1 MEDLKLEKIWA
12 PWRFEYIR
20 NPGSGCFLCAGFR
33 NPNPRECLILEK
45 GSNALSIMNRYP
57 YNNGHIMVAPARHVG
72 KLEQLVDSEILE
84 INRLLV
90 RLIRALN
97 LALKPHGYNLGVN
110 QGQVAGAGVA
120 DHIHFHL
127 VPRWQGDTNFMPV
140 LADAKVISDALQK
153 TYEQIRD
160 GLAKIDQL

>member
-12 PWRFEYIR
+12 PWRFDYIR
-20 NPGSGCFLCAGFR
+20 NPGSGCFLCAGWR
-33 NPNPRECLILEK
+33 SPDLQKCLVLEK
-45 GSNALSIMNRYP
+45 GTNAFSIMNRYP

-72 KLEQLVDSEILE
+72 RLEQLDDPEILE

-90 RLIRALN
+90 RVIRALN
-97 LALKPHGYNLGVN
+97 LTLKPQGFNMGVN
-110 QGQVAGAGVA
+110 QGQIAGAGVA

-140 LADAKVISDALQK
+140 LGNVKVISDALHN
-153 TYEQIRD
+153 TYEQIRN
-160 GLAKIDQL
+160 GLAKIDQI

>member
-20 NPGSGCFLCAGFR
+20 NPGSGCFLCAGWR
-33 NPNPRECLILEK
+33 SPDLQECLILEK
-45 GSNALSIMNRYP
+45 GPNAFSIMNRYP

-72 KLEQLVDSEILE
+72 RLEQLDDPEILE

-90 RLIRALN
+90 RAIRALN
-97 LALKPHGYNLGVN
+97 LTLKPQGFNMGVN
-110 QGQVAGAGVA
+110 QGQIAGAGVA

-140 LADAKVISDALQK
+140 LGNIKVISDALQK
-153 TYEQIRD
+153 TYEQIRN
-160 GLAKIDQL
+160 GLEKIDQT